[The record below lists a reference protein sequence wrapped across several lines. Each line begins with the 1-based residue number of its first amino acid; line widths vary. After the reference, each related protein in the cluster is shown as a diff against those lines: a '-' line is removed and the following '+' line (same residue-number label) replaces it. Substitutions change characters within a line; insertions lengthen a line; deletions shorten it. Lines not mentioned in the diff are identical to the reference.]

1 MGWILA
7 AIILMVASYLV
18 FYRPSKKSAPPR
30 VVRKGEPMVLVYPP
44 SVESLA
50 ISIAKTVA
58 APDSASTIEKWEHK
72 EDNWEKF
79 DFFAATRMQAIG
91 RYAIVYEDQ
100 RGLRTRREI
109 HVKRVHKGAAN
120 SAIDAHC
127 MVRRAH
133 RTFISARIE
142 ECVNLG
148 TGAYVDDLAQD
159 AISQHLESP
168 VGVVERA
175 LALNS
180 VGVDVLLFASRAD
193 GKMFAAER
201 ALTGEYVAEQA
212 SRLSPSTKILDE
224 KIKDLP
230 HVDHALFTK
239 HIRQIRSTA
248 SVAQIQKLFSYS
260 TRIVETQKTVQPMQR
275 AALEMLQAALSA
287 ALQTSKKAAKW
298 SLLRAPHLYRSI
310 AA

>member
-1 MGWILA
+1 MGWVLA
-7 AIILMVASYLV
+7 AIILIVVLYLLL
-18 FYRPSKKSAPPR
+18 YRPTKGVAFSEPK
-30 VVRKGEPMVLVYPP
+30 RKGEPMVLVYPP
-44 SVESLA
+44 SVESPV

-58 APDSASTIEKWEHK
+58 VPDSALTIEKWEHK

-79 DFFAATRMQAIG
+79 NFFAATRMQAIG

-109 HVKRVHKGAAN
+109 QVKRVHKGTAN

-133 RTFISARIE
+133 RTFISDRIE
-142 ECVNLG
+142 ECVNLD

-168 VGVVERA
+168 VGVAEQA

-180 VGVDVLLFASRAD
+180 VGVDVLLFVSRAH

-201 ALTGEYVAEQA
+201 ALIVEYVAEHA
-212 SRLSPSTKILDE
+212 SEFAPSTKIWDE
-224 KIKDLP
+224 KIKELP
-230 HVDHALFTK
+230 HVDHAQFAK
-239 HIRQIRSTA
+239 HIRQMGRTS
-248 SVAQIQKLFSYS
+248 SVAEIQKLLSYS
-260 TRIVETQKTVQPMQR
+260 TRIVETQKTVEPMER
-275 AALEMLQAALSA
+275 AALEMLEAALST
-287 ALQTSKKAAKW
+287 ALRMSKKVAT
-298 SLLRAPHLYRSI
+298 
-310 AA
+310 